1 MKSINE
7 INAIRDKVR
16 ADIADRDPKNVGL
29 KTRVVVGLATCG
41 MAAGAKP
48 VLETIKEEVSKKKLS
63 NVEVTY
69 AGCLGMCKLE
79 PIVEVYVPGQPKITY
94 IWVDAKKASE
104 IMEKHLSGGIPC
116 EEYMISADEK

>member
-7 INAIRDKVR
+7 INAIRDLTR
-16 ADIADRDPKNVGL
+16 SQIIDRKTDNKSL

-41 MAAGAKP
+41 MAAGAQP
-48 VLETIKEEVSKKKLS
+48 VLDTLKEEVAKRKLN

-79 PIVEVYVPGQPKITY
+79 PIVEIYVPGQPKITY
-94 IWVDAKKASE
+94 IWVDAKKTTD
-104 IMEKHLSGGIPC
+104 IVEKHLVGGKPC
-116 EEYMISADEK
+116 EDYMISADEK